1 MNKSFV
7 TIVFLVATL
16 LSMGAI
22 SEKPDYAITLKF
34 QEHSE
39 NLEIAGILKALDAS
53 QVTATLY
60 ADSLKAK
67 YYEIW
72 MVECSGSENKRTKI
86 GYKKI
91 EPDST
96 KITFTAVPK
105 DSTNVAFS
113 FMRLSS
119 GVPRMT
125 ASVETDYH
133 ILIGCD
139 YEWKFHMNDTI
150 PLVGYSDGIHHK
162 IKLGNGQIL
171 EGLDICGLRFSKIH
185 PSKWK
190 EEYNLSDYL
199 FFEAIPVKE
208 MSF

>member
-1 MNKSFV
+1 MTYMIKKIFYFL
-7 TIVFLVATL
+7 TICICGC
-16 LSMGAI
+16 LSMLGQT
-22 SEKPDYAITLKF
+22 DTITLKY

-72 MVECSGSENKRTKI
+72 MVECSSRENIRKMI
-86 GYKKI
+86 GYKRI

-96 KITFTAVPK
+96 KITFTAIPK
-105 DSTNVAFS
+105 DSINVSFS
-113 FMRLSS
+113 FMRISS
-119 GVPRMT
+119 GAPRMA
-125 ASVETDYH
+125 ASVVVDNH
-133 ILIGCD
+133 IFIGCD
-139 YEWKFHMNDTI
+139 YGWKFNMNDTI
-150 PLVGYSDGIHHK
+150 PLVGYSDSIHHK
-162 IKLGNGQIL
+162 IELGNGQIL
-171 EGLDICGLRFSKIH
+171 EGLDICGLRFSKIQ

-199 FFEAIPVKE
+199 YFEAIPVKE